1 MVAVLTEGG
10 GLYVDHV
17 DIYIL
22 YELFT
27 YRSFVYGKEK
37 KRKNIMLNDI
47 IFLYDYA
54 PSVY

>member
-1 MVAVLTEGG
+1 MVAVLIEGG

-27 YRSFVYGKEK
+27 YRSFVYGIKIE
-37 KRKNIMLNDI
+37 NIMLNDI
-47 IFLYDYA
+47 IFLYHYA